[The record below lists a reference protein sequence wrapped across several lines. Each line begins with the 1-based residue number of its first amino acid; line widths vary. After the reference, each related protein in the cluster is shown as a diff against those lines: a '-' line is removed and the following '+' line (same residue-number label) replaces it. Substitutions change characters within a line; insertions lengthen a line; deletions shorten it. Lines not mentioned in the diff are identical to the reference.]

1 MNSTS
6 FLLCSD
12 HRLFHLLII
21 PIFFKMLSLHWPSCA
36 WFVVVP
42 NGREKR
48 WMPYLLNFWSLT
60 LMTIVSLFSLVDFS
74 LAGSITHMYNIIYRM
89 KNHSTCFRSFPL
101 FVWVVFTLTMSIPRD
116 YHRNCISHDTHS
128 SHSPSC
134 RDIGEQK
141 KKPKIGKQHR
151 IEWNG
156 FIFVLRSN
164 VCAYLWI

>member
-21 PIFFKMLSLHWPSCA
+21 PIFFFKCCLWPSCA

-42 NGREKR
+42 NGREKK

-60 LMTIVSLFSLVDFS
+60 LTIVSLFSLVDFS